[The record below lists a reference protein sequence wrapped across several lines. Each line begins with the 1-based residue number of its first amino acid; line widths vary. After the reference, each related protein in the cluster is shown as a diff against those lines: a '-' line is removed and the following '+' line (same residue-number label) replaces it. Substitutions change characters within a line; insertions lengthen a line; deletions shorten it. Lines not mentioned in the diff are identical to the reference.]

1 MLLKVML
8 GPFQPV
14 ILFHVIK
21 SLVMS
26 SNQHRQLIRFVICE
40 HVLQMCLLH
49 NC

>member
-8 GPFQPV
+8 GPFQPI
-14 ILFHVIK
+14 ILFHVLK

-26 SNQHRQLIRFVICE
+26 SNEHRELIRFVICE
-40 HVLQMCLLH
+40 HVLQRLLH